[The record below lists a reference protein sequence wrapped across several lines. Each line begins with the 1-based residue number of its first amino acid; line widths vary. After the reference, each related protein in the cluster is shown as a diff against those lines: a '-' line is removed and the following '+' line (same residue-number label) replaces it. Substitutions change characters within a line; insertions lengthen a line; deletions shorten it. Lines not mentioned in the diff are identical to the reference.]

1 MEGGSEIMAFE
12 TRSISGMEEANL
24 CKSLG
29 VIGLF
34 QDIGK
39 HEGERLDVW
48 GRWSSALRLG
58 KRWFSAI

>member
-1 MEGGSEIMAFE
+1 MESGSEIMAFE

-39 HEGERLDVW
+39 HEGERRGLW
-48 GRWSSALRLG
+48 GRRSSTLRLG
-58 KRWFSAI
+58 NRRFSAN